1 LGAFV
6 VAATVS
12 IGYSTSRKLEVAVK
26 GKAEH
31 GKAPDPIPV
40 TNRVEDIEVMS
51 PVRVLDLEAA
61 DAKIREEARSFVF
74 DSSDGATGRVD
85 VVRLSSNCPVEDD
98 WSVAVG
104 KGVGGQEKTLF
115 TGVYD
120 GHAGWATSTV
130 LREALI
136 PYVSTSLA
144 GLSKPSDAGAV
155 DAAIKRAFTQLDDR
169 IMTTAQDA
177 ISSHPLASA
186 EGIAALAPAIAGSCA
201 LLSIYDPASSILRTA
216 VTGDSRAV
224 LGRWSQDTKSHSA
237 GILSVDQT
245 GFNQKEVD
253 RLSQAHPGEIQDIV
267 NPNSGRLL
275 GMAVTRAFGDHRW
288 KWPMDQ
294 IQKAKSNFFGMD
306 PRPKY
311 RTPPYMTAE
320 PEVITKEVRAED
332 FVILGSDGLWD
343 YISNEDAVTCVSQWL
358 SAQRGSGGPGAAAVR
373 KEATNGNGNPGLVV
387 EKEDWLSWTVTP
399 EDFVFED
406 LDSAAVCLVKNAFG
420 GRKRGLFTGVV
431 TAREPASRYV
441 RDDITVMVVFFRDP
455 KETK

>member
-1 LGAFV
+1 MGAFA

-12 IGYSTSRKLEVAVK
+12 IGYSTSRKPETAVK

-31 GKAPDPIPV
+31 GRVPEVLSAA
-40 TNRVEDIEVMS
+40 THVEDIKVTS

-61 DAKIREEARSFVF
+61 NAKIREEARSFVF
-74 DSSDGATGRVD
+74 DSSDGVTGRVD

-104 KGVGGQEKTLF
+104 KGVGGQKTLY

-144 GLSKPSDAGAV
+144 GIAKPSDAGTV
-155 DAAIKRAFTQLDDR
+155 DAAIKRAFTQLDAR
-169 IMTTAQDA
+169 IMNTAQEA
-177 ISSHPLASA
+177 INTHPPASA

-224 LGRWSQDTKSHSA
+224 LGKWSQDTKSHSA
-237 GILSVDQT
+237 GTLSVDQT
-245 GFNQKEVD
+245 GFNEAEVD
-253 RLSQAHPGEIQDIV
+253 RLSREHPGEIQDIV

-288 KWPMDQ
+288 KWPLEL
-294 IQKAKSNFFGMD
+294 IQKAKGNFFAMD

-311 RTPPYMTAE
+311 QTPPYMTAE
-320 PEVITKEVRAED
+320 PEVTTREVRAED

-358 SAQRGSGGPGAAAVR
+358 SAQRKSSPAVAR
-373 KEATNGNGNPGLVV
+373 KEETNGNGSPGLVV
-387 EKEDWLSWTVTP
+387 EKEDWLSWKVTP

-420 GRKRGLFTGVV
+420 GRQRGLFRGVV